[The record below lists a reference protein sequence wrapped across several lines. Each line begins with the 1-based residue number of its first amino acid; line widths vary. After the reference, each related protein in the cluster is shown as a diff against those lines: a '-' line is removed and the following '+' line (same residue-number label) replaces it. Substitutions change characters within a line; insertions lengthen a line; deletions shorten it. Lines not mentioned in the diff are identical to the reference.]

1 MEKIGNLWL
10 PYEAN
15 AYKQVSPS
23 NKAIMGWDLPGVSD
37 VDNQLLP
44 ALGALQAT
52 STDLQRNDPLAGG
65 FLRNLVNGTISLGL
79 QPEPII
85 DHKFLGITQDQADK
99 FTYQAELLWGIFSSS
114 VEADYTRRKT
124 FWGME
129 KQVCYSKALLG
140 NAYAIRKFRADGIF
154 GTCIQLIED
163 HRVKTPPNKID
174 TDNIIDGIEF
184 SEKTGE
190 AVKIWIRKKS
200 FSQSDLEEDFEGV
213 PVLDSQGITQ
223 ILHVKR
229 DDERIGGSKGV
240 PLLNN
245 IITLLKQTGRY
256 TEAEAEASVINAF
269 IAFYTTTEGGIAP
282 NSTPPNRGLRVEG
295 KAGYPPPPSEIRS
308 GQTYNLAPGES
319 INQLTPGRPN
329 PSAETFLMAMIKF
342 MSCYL
347 QIPYEVLLGVY
358 NSSYSASRAAIMQS
372 YRLYQKERQDLALE
386 FHNYVWSWFISECVA
401 KGLLRAPGFFSNP
414 LAQRVYL
421 QVEWM
426 GDSPPQLDLSKEARG
441 VKEFIDMRLGSRK
454 YFSRTVLGQRYD
466 RVQQQLAREEAN
478 LPKPEENQEQDFDKS
493 A

>member
-10 PYEAN
+10 PYNAN

-23 NKAIMGWDLPGVSD
+23 NKAMMGWDLPGVSD

-85 DHKFLGITQDQADK
+85 DHKFLGITQKQADK
-99 FTYQAELLWGIFSSS
+99 FTNDAELLWGIYSSS
-114 VEADYTRRKT
+114 LEADYTRRKT

-129 KQVCYSKALLG
+129 KQVCYSKALFG
-140 NAYAIRKFRADGIF
+140 NVFGIRKFRDDGIF
-154 GTCIQLIED
+154 GSCVQLVED
-163 HRVKTPPNKID
+163 HRVQTPPDKPD
-174 TDNIIDGIEF
+174 ADNIIDGIEF
-184 SEKTGE
+184 DEDTGE
-190 AVKIWIRKKS
+190 PVKIWVRKKKFNKS
-200 FSQSDLEEDFEGV
+200 ELEEDFEGV
-213 PVLDSQGITQ
+213 PVLDEDGIKQ
-223 ILHVKR
+223 ILHIKR
-229 DDERIGGSKGV
+229 DDERIGGTKGV

-245 IITLLKQTGRY
+245 ITTLLKQTGRY

-269 IAFYTTTEGGIAP
+269 IAFYTTAEGGFSPTSSPA
-282 NSTPPNRGLRVEG
+282 NRGLKVGE
-295 KAGYPPPPSEIRS
+295 KPGYPPPPSEIRS

-319 INQLTPGRPN
+319 INQVTPGRPN

-372 YRLYQKERQDLALE
+372 YRLYQKERQDLALD
-386 FHNYVWSWFISECVA
+386 FHNYVWEWFISECVA
-401 KGLLRAPGFFSNP
+401 RGLLRAPGFF
-414 LAQRVYL
+414 
-421 QVEWM
+421 
-426 GDSPPQLDLSKEARG
+426 K
-441 VKEFIDMRLGSRK
+441 
-454 YFSRTVLGQRYD
+454 
-466 RVQQQLAREEAN
+466 
-478 LPKPEENQEQDFDKS
+478 
-493 A
+493 